1 MSWLEAMEYLT
12 DIEDFSRGVGP
23 ASRNDPRGLG
33 PRPGVGTTGVGIDA
47 DVGGP
52 ARAPRGVGARPG
64 ISAGRGFNPG
74 SFGGPLA
81 GARGVGG
88 PAGSQMDLSLGGE
101 FGRGWSALQQAT
113 NAQNAFELIYGKE
126 GNDPST
132 GWSDPFFAMAA
143 ENSGMQRPV
152 YGEEGGGTVSHGGQ
166 STSASPGGG
175 AWAIQ
180 DQWDAHYS
188 SASKMTGIPANVI
201 KAFQGKE
208 TGRVTDYTGKENCEI
223 RPESGCV
230 ALNTGIFESTAAS
243 YGLDYERIRDD
254 PEYAA
259 YATGVVLQ
267 HIAMDTTGYWGTTPG
282 KTVLEEGGW
291 EGVARIYYGG
301 QAGYADPNWQDER
314 GVGETAGEYAATV
327 MGYINQ
333 LDARGTSPGTNG
345 QSISSPHNP
354 ASNQVGSFSGKAI
367 ADLADDYVNSGIDY
381 KWGGIPTE
389 DQDPYATGWDC
400 SGFVWYIMDRLG
412 YAHSDIAGGIP
423 QGSHY
428 QAQWAID
435 HNRYYEGLDL
445 NQLQPG
451 DLVFMDT
458 GADGGGG
465 QNEVSPTASRA
476 THVGIYLGDGKV
488 INAMNECGPG
498 ETMGV
503 DCGTGVV
510 SITDPN
516 SGWGG
521 YVIGW
526 ADTSDIIGEEAVQS
540 TRGPQRGGPPPA
552 SITGQG
558 AAAEADYNAVSTPAP
573 SGTLPRQDDL
583 IYGSTGNVR

>member
-1 MSWLEAMEYLT
+1 MEYLT
-12 DIEDFSRGVGP
+12 DIEDFARGVGP

-81 GARGVGG
+81 GTRGIGG
-88 PAGSQMDLSLGGE
+88 PGGSQMDLSLGGE

-333 LDARGTSPGTNG
+333 LDARGTTAPGTNG
-345 QSISSPHNP
+345 QSISNPNRP
-354 ASNQVGSFSGKAI
+354 ASSQVGSFSGKAI
-367 ADLADDYVNSGIDY
+367 ADLADDYTGVNY
-381 KWGGIPTE
+381 VWGGIPTE
-389 DQDPYATGWDC
+389 NQDPYATGWDC
-400 SGFVWYIMDRLG
+400 SGFVWFIMDRLG
-412 YAHSDIAGGIP
+412 YAHTDMAGGVP
-423 QGSHY
+423 QGSHP

-435 HNRYYEGLDL
+435 NDRWRDGLDL
-445 NQLQPG
+445 SQMQPG
-451 DLVFMDT
+451 DLIFFET
-458 GADGGGG
+458 GPRIGGGVD
-465 QNEVSPTASRA
+465 QVSPTAQAA
-476 THVGIYLGDGKV
+476 THVGIYLGDGKM
-488 INAMNECGPG
+488 INAMQACEDLGSSAQPG
-498 ETMGV
+498 V
-503 DCGTGVV
+503 NCGTGIVA
-510 SITDPN
+510 IED
-516 SGWGG
+516 G
-521 YVIGW
+521 YWDTRAVGW
-526 ADTSDIIGEEAVQS
+526 ADTSDIIGGAALDAS
-540 TRGPQRGGPPPA
+540 GTTRGGSPPPN
-552 SITGQG
+552 ITGQG
-558 AAAEADYNAVSTPAP
+558 AASSPPPASTAVSTPAQG
-573 SGTLPRQDDL
+573 GTLPRQDEL